1 MIPLD
6 VTPAQQAR
14 HDELLR
20 ALSEPQRGAVISGLW
35 AAGRQLAEA
44 GVRARNPGASEA
56 LVRWLLTAVIYDEAT
71 AVRLHGPRLGVTPL
85 GEAL

>member
-1 MIPLD
+1 LGYILPVLPLD

-14 HDELLR
+14 HDVLLR
-20 ALSEPQRGAVISGLW
+20 GLSEPQRAALVAGLW

-44 GVRARNPGASEA
+44 GVRARHPGASEP

-71 AVRLHGPRLGVTPL
+71 AVRLHGTRP
-85 GEAL
+85 AA